1 MRRRSGRS
9 LQSRWRVARRQSE
22 QRMLNLP
29 PAVKGMLWAAAS
41 GLVLCTLNTIVRS
54 ITLNLDPYQSLFLRY
69 FCGLLVMLPLLRH
82 GLALYRPKDI
92 KGQFLRGAV
101 HTVGLVLWFTALP
114 KITLADMTAL
124 GFTGPIFIMLGAAW
138 FLGEPMRRDRWIA
151 ALIGFS
157 GVLVVVAPQ
166 LTGEAG
172 WYTLIMLASSP
183 MFAASFLITKALTR
197 YEKPGVI
204 VFWQSLTVSAFALPL
219 ALLHWQHPTP
229 MQWVGFG
236 FAGVLGSVG
245 HYCMTRAFQ
254 ITDISATQSLRFL
267 DLVWSSL
274 FGWLIFADIPSSSTL
289 LGAMVILFSTIWIA
303 RRESRIKLNKP
314 DNTA

>member
-1 MRRRSGRS
+1 
-9 LQSRWRVARRQSE
+9 V
-22 QRMLNLP
+22 
-29 PAVKGMLWAAAS
+29 S

-69 FCGLLVMLPLLRH
+69 FCGLMVMLPLLRH
-82 GLALYRPKDI
+82 GLAPYMPKDI

-157 GVLVVVAPQ
+157 GVLVVVAPK
-166 LTGEAG
+166 LTGDAG
-172 WYTLIMLASSP
+172 WYTLVMLASSP

-219 ALLHWQHPTP
+219 ALLHWQNPTLS
-229 MQWVGFG
+229 QWVGFG
-236 FAGVLGSVG
+236 LAGILGSIG

-274 FGWLIFADIPSSSTL
+274 FGWLAFADIPSSSTL
-289 LGAMVILFSTIWIA
+289 LGALVILFSTIWIA
-303 RRESRIKLNKP
+303 RRESRIKLNKS
-314 DNTA
+314 DNTT